1 MREIE
6 REIRVRMRT
15 IIMLSLIRDITETL
29 SLSLPHYRAAALLHQ
44 TEKKPFT
51 HSYHW
56 RHQPSIQIIF
66 SVQLYTQHSYLEV
79 LIITVSKLEMQP
91 T

>member
-44 TEKKPFT
+44 PKKNHSPIHITGDINQAYKLYFQFSYT
-51 HSYHW
+51 HNTH
-56 RHQPSIQIIF
+56 I
-66 SVQLYTQHSYLEV
+66 
-79 LIITVSKLEMQP
+79 SKY
-91 T
+91 